1 MTTGDRSAVFALLDD
16 CDSTAAV
23 RSSRLY
29 THFAYQ
35 RVCTDGAQL
44 DEICEAVAAD
54 AQRGLHAVV
63 LGDYEFGRNLS
74 LGPRPLA
81 SQRGDFL
88 RASHPP
94 GGLPS
99 GRRDFLRAQ
108 LTQQG
113 DASLRFLLFEQCDQ
127 LSSEEADAWLAERD
141 GGAQEPSVAGIAN
154 VAPSV
159 DWNAFSAAIDAIHE
173 ALREGNSYQVN
184 YTYRLAFDVFGS
196 PLALY
201 RRFRSRQPLRYGVR
215 G

>member
-99 GRRDFLRAQ
+99 GRGDFLRASHGDFLRSQ
-108 LTQQG
+108 VTQQG
-113 DASLRFLLFEQCDQ
+113 DASLRFLLFEQCEQ
-127 LSSEEADAWLAERD
+127 LSSKEA
-141 GGAQEPSVAGIAN
+141 
-154 VAPSV
+154 
-159 DWNAFSAAIDAIHE
+159 
-173 ALREGNSYQVN
+173 
-184 YTYRLAFDVFGS
+184 
-196 PLALY
+196 
-201 RRFRSRQPLRYGVR
+201 
-215 G
+215 